1 MRRWIVIA
9 LLVTGCSTSEQ
20 SAAPALGLVLTDIKG
35 DWLLL
40 KWQQFQ
46 VGGPGTADLIA
57 LHGTGE
63 LSILPTGQFRF
74 ELQVPGYPQRVDSGL
89 VVLRGDRLAWE
100 GELVETTYLV
110 TLRSGILTLR
120 ATDPLTSTPPVPG
133 GISGSVLEEL
143 QFRHLTTGP

>member
-9 LLVTGCSTSEQ
+9 LLVTGCSTPEQ
-20 SAAPALGLVLTDIKG
+20 SAAPALGLVLQDIKG

-46 VGGPGTADLIA
+46 VGGSATVDLIA
-57 LHGTGE
+57 LHATGE
-63 LSILPTGQFRF
+63 LTISPIGNFRF
-74 ELQVPGYPQRVDSGL
+74 QLDVPGYPERLDSGL

-133 GISGSVLEEL
+133 GLSGSVLEEL
-143 QFRHLTTGP
+143 QFRHLTNP

>member
-1 MRRWIVIA
+1 MPRWLFLTV
-9 LLVTGCSTSEQ
+9 LLLSCKSPETTDD
-20 SAAPALGLVLTDIKG
+20 LGLGVVLRDVQG

-46 VGGPGTADLIA
+46 VGGSGTADLIA
-57 LHGTGE
+57 LGGTGE
-63 LSILPTGQFRF
+63 LAISPTGRFRF
-74 ELQVPGYPQRVDSGL
+74 QLDVPGYPERVDSGL

-133 GISGSVLEEL
+133 GLSGSVLEEL
-143 QFRHLTTGP
+143 QFRHLTIGP